1 MATEDL
7 WGDLPK
13 AADSVNMPKS
23 ILEEQASLLSEKTNR
38 ILEGYIDAEHD
49 SPDSALFSLYVVVP
63 RLGDYKYGVTRLQYN
78 PIHVDPA
85 KVFDITESKVFE
97 VNDEKELQ
105 SALKAIFSKPGLRKS
120 DQLAFEASPG

>member
-23 ILEEQASLLSEKTNR
+23 ILEEQAALLSEKTNR

-49 SPDSALFSLYVVVP
+49 SPDSALFSLYIVVP
-63 RLGDYKYGVTRLQYN
+63 RLGDYKCGVTRLQYN
-78 PIHVDPA
+78 PIHIYPA
-85 KVFDITESKVFE
+85 KLFDITESKVFE
-97 VNDEKELQ
+97 VNDEKELK
-105 SALKAIFSKPGLRKS
+105 SAFNPSFPR
-120 DQLAFEASPG
+120 